1 MTLQQQANAILA
13 RMVLTV
19 CDGWTTPRHP
29 RRILSGPGDPE
40 AVSHGMCAD
49 CLAAMNAEM
58 DAKDAGNA

>member
-29 RRILSGPGDPE
+29 RRIMSGPGDPLN
-40 AVSHGMCAD
+40 VSHGMCAG
-49 CLAAMNAEM
+49 CVLAMQE
-58 DAKDAGNA
+58 DK